1 MEDKKNLN
9 DEARVLGLKDL
20 ESVVGGRRTIRESE
34 KREWLRIYEALVDK
48 ATSLKHQGRNRE
60 ASKLEAA
67 YGEAYEMW
75 IDEIKLAPEDGPDL
89 LFSDF
94 FEV

>member
-1 MEDKKNLN
+1 MEDKRMRN
-9 DEARVLGLKDL
+9 DESRVLELKDL

-34 KREWLRIYEALVDK
+34 QRDWMRIYEALVDK

-67 YGEAYEMW
+67 YGDAYDQW
-75 IDEIKLAPEDGPDL
+75 IDEIKLAPENGPDV

>member
-1 MEDKKNLN
+1 MEDKKNRN

-20 ESVVGGRRTIRESE
+20 ESVVGGRRTFRESE
-34 KREWLRIYEALVDK
+34 HSDWLRVYEALVDK

-60 ASKLEAA
+60 ASKLEGA
-67 YGEAYEMW
+67 YADAYDQW
-75 IDEIKLAPEDGPDL
+75 IDEIKLAPEDGPDI